1 MRIIDGGITAAKG
14 FFATGAHI
22 GIKKI
27 KKDLSLL
34 YSEKS
39 AVVAGMFTQNIVKA
53 ASVVRNEKIVKSGKK
68 VKGLVTISGNAN
80 ACTGKQGIL
89 DNQKMADIY
98 AEMLQVNSDE
108 VLTAATGIIGKEMP
122 MDIIENGIRK
132 ISPQL
137 KEDRQSA
144 KDAAGGIIT
153 TDTFLKEVAV
163 ELELGG
169 KTVTIGAMAK
179 GSGMI
184 HPNMATV
191 LAFLATDAVIS
202 QELLQKALHDAVEI
216 TYNMI
221 SVDGA
226 VSTNDMVLFFANG
239 AAENEP
245 FTEDSEDYKKLKDAV
260 LYINQKLAIQ
270 VIHDGEGASKLIV
283 AAVTGAKTKQ
293 DARKLAKAVINDNL
307 VKTAMYGEDA
317 NWGRILAAMGGS
329 GGFFEPETVEIAF
342 QNEKGYLLLM
352 ENGQP
357 IRFDESKA
365 LEILAER
372 DIIIHISLH
381 NGTDEAIAWGCD
393 LGHEYIRIN
402 GEYRLRT

>member
-14 FFATGAHI
+14 FLAAGAHI

-34 YSEKS
+34 YSEKP
-39 AVVAGMFTQNIVKA
+39 AVAAGMFTQNIVKA
-53 ASVVRNEKIVKSGKK
+53 APVVRNEKMIKSGNKI
-68 VKGLVTISGNAN
+68 KGIVTISGNAN
-80 ACTGKQGIL
+80 ACTGEQGIV
-89 DNQKMADIY
+89 DNQKMADVY
-98 AEMLQVNSDE
+98 AQMLQISPEE
-108 VLTAATGIIGKEMP
+108 VLTAATGIIGKQMP
-122 MDIIENGIRK
+122 IDIIEQGIRK
-132 ISPQL
+132 ITPQL
-137 KEDRQSA
+137 KKDRQSA
-144 KDAAGGIIT
+144 KEAASGIIT

-191 LAFLATDAVIS
+191 LAFIATDAVIS
-202 QELLQKALHDAVEI
+202 QQLLQKALSDAVEI

-226 VSTNDMVLFFANG
+226 VSTNDMALLLANG
-239 AAENEP
+239 MAENEP
-245 FTEDSEDYKKLKDAV
+245 FTEDSEDYKKFKDAI

-270 VIHDGEGASKLIV
+270 VIHDGEGASKLI
-283 AAVTGAKTKQ
+283 AAVVVGAKTKQ
-293 DARKLAKAVINDNL
+293 DARKLAKAIINDNL

-317 NWGRILAAMGGS
+317 NWGRVLAAMGGS
-329 GGFFEPETVEIAF
+329 GGFFNPERVDIAF
-342 QNEKGYLLLM
+342 QNEKGYLALM
-352 ENGQP
+352 EQGRP
-357 IRFDESKA
+357 ISFDEGKA

-372 DIIIHISLH
+372 DIIIHITLYD
-381 NGTDEAIAWGCD
+381 GEQEAIAWGCD

>member
-14 FFATGAHI
+14 FLAAGAHI

-34 YSEKS
+34 YSEKP
-39 AVVAGMFTQNIVKA
+39 AVAAGMFTQNIVRA
-53 ASVVRNEKIVKSGKK
+53 APVVRNEQIIKNEKK
-68 VKGLVTISGNAN
+68 VRGIVTISGNAN
-80 ACTGKQGIL
+80 ACTGEQGLL
-89 DNQKMADIY
+89 DNQKMADVY
-98 AEMLQVNSDE
+98 AQMLQVSSEE
-108 VLTAATGIIGKEMP
+108 VLTAATGIIGKQMP
-122 MDIIENGIRK
+122 INIIEQGIQK
-132 ISPQL
+132 ITPQL
-137 KEDRQSA
+137 KRDRQSA
-144 KDAAGGIIT
+144 KEAAAGIIT

-163 ELELGG
+163 ELEIGG

-191 LAFLATDAVIS
+191 LAFIATDAVIS
-202 QELLQKALHDAVEI
+202 QQLLQKALSDAVEI

-226 VSTNDMVLFFANG
+226 VSTNDMALLLANG
-239 AAENEP
+239 MAENEP
-245 FTEDSEDYKKLKDAV
+245 FTEDSQDYKKFKDAI

-270 VIHDGEGASKLIV
+270 VIHDGEGASKLIA

-293 DARKLAKAVINDNL
+293 DARKLAKAIINDNL
-307 VKTAMYGEDA
+307 VKTAKYGEDA

-329 GGFFEPETVEIAF
+329 GGFFDPERVDIAF
-342 QNEKGYLLLM
+342 QNEKGYLALM
-352 ENGQP
+352 KKGSP
-357 IRFDESKA
+357 ILFDEGKA

-372 DIIIHISLH
+372 DIIIHITLYD
-381 NGTDEAIAWGCD
+381 GEQEAIAWGCD

>member
-14 FFATGAHI
+14 FFAAGAHI

-34 YSEKS
+34 YSEKP

-53 ASVVRNEKIVKSGKK
+53 APIIRNEQIVKSGKRI
-68 VKGLVTISGNAN
+68 KGLVTISGNAN
-80 ACTGKQGIL
+80 ACTGEQGIV
-89 DNQKMADIY
+89 DNQKMADVY
-98 AEMLQVNSDE
+98 AEMLQVNAEE
-108 VLTAATGIIGKEMP
+108 VLTAATGIIGKKMP
-122 MDIIENGIRK
+122 MDVIENGIRQ
-132 ISPQL
+132 ITPLL
-137 KEDRQSA
+137 KRDRESA
-144 KDAAGGIIT
+144 REAARSIIT

-163 ELELGG
+163 ELEIGG

-191 LAFLATDAVIS
+191 LAFLATDVAIS
-202 QELLQKALHDAVEI
+202 QELLQKALADAVDI

-226 VSTNDMVLFFANG
+226 VSTNDMALLFANG
-239 AAENEP
+239 MAENEP
-245 FTEDSEDYKKLKDAV
+245 ITEDSEDYSKLKDAI

-270 VIHDGEGASKLIV
+270 VIHDGEGASKLIA

-293 DARKLAKAVINDNL
+293 DARKLAKAIINDNL

-329 GGFFEPETVEIAF
+329 GGFFNPERVDIAF
-342 QNEKGYLLLM
+342 QNEKGYLALM
-352 ENGQP
+352 EQGRP
-357 IRFDESKA
+357 IVFDEGKA
-365 LEILAER
+365 LDILAER
-372 DIIIHISLH
+372 DIIIHITLYD
-381 NGTDEAIAWGCD
+381 GEQEAIAWGCD

>member
-14 FFATGAHI
+14 FLATGAHI

-34 YSEKS
+34 YSEQP
-39 AVVAGMFTQNIVKA
+39 ANVAGMFTQNIVRA
-53 ASVVRNEKIVKSGKK
+53 APVIRNEEMVKSKK
-68 VKGLVTISGNAN
+68 KIKGIVSISGNAN
-80 ACTGKQGIL
+80 ACTGKKGIL
-89 DNQKMADIY
+89 DNQKMAEIY
-98 AEMLQVNSDE
+98 AETLGISPDE
-108 VLTAATGIIGKEMP
+108 VLTASTGIIGKEMP
-122 MDIIENGIRK
+122 MCIIEEGIKK
-132 ISPQL
+132 IVPQL
-137 KEDRQSA
+137 KRDRQSS
-144 KDAAGGIIT
+144 KEAAAGIIT

-184 HPNMATV
+184 QPNMATV

-202 QELLQKALHDAVEI
+202 QELLQKALSDAVDI

-226 VSTNDMVLFFANG
+226 MSTNDMALLLANG
-239 AAENEP
+239 MAENEP
-245 FTEDSEDYKKLKDAV
+245 FTEDSEDYKRFKDAI
-260 LYINQKLAIQ
+260 LYINQKLSIQ
-270 VIHDGEGASKLIV
+270 VVHDGEGASKLIA
-283 AAVTGAKTKQ
+283 AAVTGARTKE
-293 DARKLAKAVINDNL
+293 DARKLAKTIINDNL

-329 GGFFEPETVEIAF
+329 GGFFQPERVGIAF
-342 QNEKGYLLLM
+342 QNEKGYLQLM
-352 ENGQP
+352 EEGHP
-357 IRFDESKA
+357 IPFDEGKA

-372 DIIIHISLH
+372 DIIIHIYLH
-381 NGTDEAIAWGCD
+381 DGVEEAIAWGCD

>member
-14 FFATGAHI
+14 FFAAGAHI

-34 YSEKS
+34 YSEKP

-53 ASVVRNEKIVKSGKK
+53 APIIRNEQIVKSGKRI
-68 VKGLVTISGNAN
+68 KGLVTISGNAN
-80 ACTGKQGIL
+80 ACTGEQGIL
-89 DNQKMADIY
+89 DNQKMANMY
-98 AEMLQVNSDE
+98 AEMLQVNAEE
-108 VLTAATGIIGKEMP
+108 VLTAATGIIGKKMP
-122 MDIIENGIRK
+122 MDVIENGIRQ
-132 ISPQL
+132 ITPLL
-137 KEDRQSA
+137 KRDRESSRE
-144 KDAAGGIIT
+144 AARGIIT

-163 ELELGG
+163 ELEIGG

-191 LAFLATDAVIS
+191 LAFLATDVAIS
-202 QELLQKALHDAVEI
+202 QELLQKALADAVDI

-226 VSTNDMVLFFANG
+226 VSTNDMALLFANG
-239 AAENEP
+239 MAENEP
-245 FTEDSEDYKKLKDAV
+245 ITEDSEDYSKLKDAI

-270 VIHDGEGASKLIV
+270 VIHDGEGASKLIA

-293 DARKLAKAVINDNL
+293 DARKLAKAIINDNL

-329 GGFFEPETVEIAF
+329 GGFFNPERVDIAF
-342 QNEKGYLLLM
+342 QNEKGYLALM
-352 ENGQP
+352 EQGRP
-357 IRFDESKA
+357 IVFDEGKA
-365 LEILAER
+365 LDILAER
-372 DIIIHISLH
+372 DIIIHITLYD
-381 NGTDEAIAWGCD
+381 GEQEAIAWGCD

>member
-14 FFATGAHI
+14 FSAAGAHI

-34 YSEKS
+34 YSEKP

-53 ASVVRNEKIVKSGKK
+53 APVVRNERIVKSGKK

-80 ACTGKQGIL
+80 ACTGKQGIV
-89 DNQKMADIY
+89 DNQKMANIY
-98 AEMLQVNSDE
+98 AKMLQVNEDE

-137 KEDRQSA
+137 KKDRQSA

-202 QELLQKALHDAVEI
+202 QELLQKVLHDAVEI

-221 SVDGA
+221 SVDGS

-270 VIHDGEGASKLIV
+270 IIHDGEGASKLIV
-283 AAVTGAKTKQ
+283 AAVTGARTKQ

-329 GGFFEPETVEIAF
+329 GGFFEPEMVEIAF
-342 QNEKGYLLLM
+342 QNEKGYLSLM
-352 ENGQP
+352 EKGQP
-357 IRFDESKA
+357 ISFDESKA

-372 DIIIHISLH
+372 DIIIHIFLH
-381 NGTDEAIAWGCD
+381 SGIEEAIAWGCD

>member
-14 FFATGAHI
+14 FFAAGAHI

-34 YSEKS
+34 YSEKP

-53 ASVVRNEKIVKSGKK
+53 APIIRNEQIVKSGKRI
-68 VKGLVTISGNAN
+68 KGLVTISGNAN
-80 ACTGKQGIL
+80 ACTGEQGIL
-89 DNQKMADIY
+89 DNQKMADMY
-98 AEMLQVNSDE
+98 AEMLQVNAEE
-108 VLTAATGIIGKEMP
+108 VLTAATGIIGKKMP
-122 MDIIENGIRK
+122 MDVIENGIRQ
-132 ISPQL
+132 ITPLL
-137 KEDRQSA
+137 KRDRESA
-144 KDAAGGIIT
+144 REAARGIIT

-163 ELELGG
+163 ELEIGG

-191 LAFLATDAVIS
+191 LAFLATDVAIS
-202 QELLQKALHDAVEI
+202 QELLQKALADAVDI

-226 VSTNDMVLFFANG
+226 VSTNDMALLFANG
-239 AAENEP
+239 MAENEP
-245 FTEDSEDYKKLKDAV
+245 ITEDSEDYSKLKDAI

-270 VIHDGEGASKLIV
+270 VIHDGEGASKLIA

-293 DARKLAKAVINDNL
+293 DARKLAKAIINDNL

-329 GGFFEPETVEIAF
+329 GGFFNPERVDIAF
-342 QNEKGYLLLM
+342 QNEKGYLALM
-352 ENGQP
+352 EQGRP
-357 IRFDESKA
+357 IVFDEGKA
-365 LEILAER
+365 LDILAER
-372 DIIIHISLH
+372 DIIIHITLYD
-381 NGTDEAIAWGCD
+381 GEQEAIAWGCD

>member
-14 FFATGAHI
+14 FLATGAHI

-34 YSEKS
+34 YSEKP
-39 AVVAGMFTQNIVKA
+39 AIVAGMFTQNIVRA
-53 ASVVRNEKIVKSGKK
+53 APIIRNEEMVKEGKK
-68 VKGLVTISGNAN
+68 IKGLVTISGNAN

-89 DNQKMADIY
+89 DNQKMAEIY
-98 AEMLQVNSDE
+98 AETLGIRSDE
-108 VLTAATGIIGKEMP
+108 VLTASTGIIGKEMP
-122 MDIIENGIRK
+122 MAVIEKGIK
-132 ISPQL
+132 QIFPQL
-137 KEDRQSA
+137 KRDRQSA
-144 KDAAGGIIT
+144 KEAAAGIIT

-184 HPNMATV
+184 QPNMATV

-202 QELLQKALHDAVEI
+202 QELLQKALADAVDI

-226 VSTNDMVLFFANG
+226 MSTNDMALLLANG
-239 AAENEP
+239 MAENEP
-245 FTEDSEDYKKLKDAV
+245 LTEDSEDYKRFKDAI
-260 LYINQKLAIQ
+260 LYINQKLSIQ
-270 VIHDGEGASKLIV
+270 VIHDGEGASKLV
-283 AAVTGAKTKQ
+283 AAAVTGAATKQ
-293 DARKLAKAVINDNL
+293 DARKLAKAIINDNL

-329 GGFFEPETVEIAF
+329 GAFFQPERVGIAF
-342 QNEKGYLLLM
+342 QNEKGYLQLM
-352 ENGQP
+352 EEGRP
-357 IRFDESKA
+357 IPFDEGKA

-372 DIIIHISLH
+372 DIIIHISLCD
-381 NGTDEAIAWGCD
+381 GQEEAIAWGCD